1 MIEGGLCVITRRV
14 ERLGREHRDVAA
26 AALEGGAR
34 LIQVR
39 DKELSTRRLFE
50 VVLDIRPLVRAAGA
64 RLIVNDRV
72 DIALAAE
79 ADGVHV
85 GDEDLPAAQ
94 ARRLLGPEAIV
105 GVSVASAAE
114 ARAAEAAG
122 ASYVSVGPIFATGS
136 KPDAGRPIGAA
147 AIGEIKRAVDVPV
160 LAIGGIRRDNA
171 AEMIRAGADGVA
183 VISAVAEAAD
193 MVCATAELL
202 RLIGGARPG
211 PGGARG

>member
-14 ERLGREHRDVAA
+14 ERLGRDHRDVAA

-64 RLIVNDRV
+64 RLVVNDRV

-79 ADGVHV
+79 ADGVHL

-94 ARRLLGPEAIV
+94 ARRLLGPQAIV

-122 ASYVSVGPIFATGS
+122 ASYVSVGSIFATGS

-147 AIGEIKRAVDVPV
+147 AIGEIKRAVEVPV

-171 AEMIRAGADGVA
+171 AEVIRAGADGVA

-193 MVCATAELL
+193 MASATAELL